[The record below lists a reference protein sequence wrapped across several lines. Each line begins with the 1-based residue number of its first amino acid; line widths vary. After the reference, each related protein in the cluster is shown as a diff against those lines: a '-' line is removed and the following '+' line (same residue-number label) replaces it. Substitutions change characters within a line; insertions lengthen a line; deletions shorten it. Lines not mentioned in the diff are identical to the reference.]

1 MATIAIAAPVQAGR
15 RARRRVWSSVAYV
28 ILTLVALLA
37 VVPFLW
43 GVTTSLKT
51 ARQIS
56 GAPLTFVPDPLA
68 LDNYGRALGRG
79 LADGLVN
86 SLLVGISSV
95 VLTVLLGSF
104 AGYALARVQFRFANL
119 VLFAIIAPQF
129 VPGLVNLVPTYIIMS
144 KLGLID
150 THAVLI
156 LLYTVHSLP
165 MAVWITKAFFETIP
179 SEIEQAALVDG
190 CTRWSS
196 LWQIMLPL
204 ARPGLAAAALFSF
217 VNSWNEFLIAVTMT
231 SSPGMRTLPVVVY
244 LSITDTG
251 VDWGSIMA
259 SATVAVLPVILL
271 FVLLQ
276 RQFMSGLT
284 AGALKG

>member
-1 MATIAIAAPVQAGR
+1 MLA
-15 RARRRVWSSVAYV
+15 SLAYV
-28 ILTLVALLA
+28 VLGAVALLA
-37 VVPFLW
+37 TVPFLW
-43 GVTTSLKT
+43 GVVTSLKT

-56 GAPLTFVPDPLA
+56 GAPLAVMPDPFVVE
-68 LDNYGRALGRG
+68 NYGRAMSRG
-79 LADGLVN
+79 LAAGVGN
-86 SLLVGISSV
+86 SVFVGVSSV
-95 VLTVLLGSF
+95 VLALALGSF
-104 AGYALARVQFRFANL
+104 AGYALARVQFRFANI

-129 VPGLVNLVPTYIIMS
+129 VPGLVNLVPTYILMS
-144 KLGLID
+144 RLGLID

-165 MAVWITKAFFETIP
+165 MAVWIMKAFFETIP

-196 LWQIMLPL
+196 LFRIMLPL
-204 ARPGLAAAALFSF
+204 ARPGLAAAALFTF

-231 SSPGMRTLPVVVY
+231 STAAMRTLPVVVY

-251 VDWGSIMA
+251 VDWGAIMA
-259 SATVAVLPVILL
+259 SATVAVAPVILL

-284 AGALKG
+284 SGALKG

>member
-1 MATIAIAAPVQAGR
+1 MATVALGAPWRAGR
-15 RARRRVWSSVAYV
+15 RLQQRVAAGLAYAL
-28 ILTLVALLA
+28 LTLVALLA

-43 GVTTSLKT
+43 GATTSLKT

-68 LDNYGRALGRG
+68 LENYGRAMGRG
-79 LADGLVN
+79 LADGLAN
-86 SLLVGISSV
+86 SVLVGISSV
-95 VLTVLLGSF
+95 VLAVFLGAF
-104 AGYALARVQFRFANL
+104 AGYALARVQFRFSNL

-129 VPGLVNLVPTYIIMS
+129 VPGLVNLVPTYILMS

-165 MAVWITKAFFETIP
+165 MAVWIMKAFFETIP

-204 ARPGLAAAALFSF
+204 ARPGLAAAALFTF
-217 VNSWNEFLIAVTMT
+217 VSSWNEFLIAVTMT

>member
-1 MATIAIAAPVQAGR
+1 MVTSVPLAARLRPQRLALY
-15 RARRRVWSSVAYV
+15 SLAYLV
-28 ILTLVALLA
+28 LGIVALFA
-37 VVPFLW
+37 TVPFLW
-43 GVTTSLKT
+43 GVVTSLKT

-56 GAPLTFVPDPLA
+56 GAPLALLPDPFVFE
-68 LDNYGRALGRG
+68 NYGRALARG
-79 LADGLVN
+79 LTTGVGN
-86 SLLVGISSV
+86 SLLVGLSSV
-95 VLTVLLGSF
+95 VLAIGLGSF
-104 AGYALARVQFRFANL
+104 AGYALARIQFRFANI

-129 VPGLVNLVPTYIIMS
+129 VPGLVNLVPTYILMS
-144 KLGLID
+144 RLGLID

-165 MAVWITKAFFETIP
+165 MAVWIMKAFFETIP
-179 SEIEQAALVDG
+179 GEIEQAALVDG

-196 LWQIMLPL
+196 LFRIMLPL
-204 ARPGLAAAALFSF
+204 ARPGLAAAALFTF

-231 SSPGMRTLPVVVY
+231 SAAALRTLPVVVY

-251 VDWGSIMA
+251 VDWGAIMA
-259 SATVAVLPVILL
+259 SATVAVAPVIVL

-284 AGALKG
+284 SGALKG